1 VLTFLRRRF
10 VNTLRSFNRE
20 MTPAHRKRLR
30 WIVYPFLLIVVPLW
44 LYSCMISM
52 PGKSHTGPLPPL
64 SPKQTELSV
73 ALRRDIV
80 ELAEKIGERNTI
92 HYGALQKAADYIER
106 ELSVAG
112 KVSRQPY
119 TASGRVCENL
129 EVELPGKSSP
139 AEIVVVGG
147 HYDSV
152 FGCAGANDNASGTA
166 GVLALAR
173 SLAKTAPART
183 LRFVAF
189 VNEEPPHF
197 QTVDMGSR
205 VYAKRCR
212 ERNENVVA
220 MLSLETI
227 GYFSDAEGSQK
238 YPPPLGLFYPSK
250 GNFIAFVG
258 NVGSRALVH
267 RCIRVFRD
275 RAPFPSEGAAVP
287 SFLPGVGWSDHESF
301 WAYDYPGVM
310 VTDTAP
316 FRYPHYHQI
325 GDTPDKIDYDRCAR
339 VVDGVEQVVRELA
352 GIPL

>member
-1 VLTFLRRRF
+1 MSPELRR
-10 VNTLRSFNRE
+10 
-20 MTPAHRKRLR
+20 RLR
-30 WIVYPFLLIVVPLW
+30 WIAYPFLLIVLPVS
-44 LYSCMISM
+44 LYFFMISM
-52 PGKSHTGPLPPL
+52 PGKSHAGPLPPL
-64 SPKQTELSV
+64 GPEQAELAA
-73 ALRRDIV
+73 ALRRHV
-80 ELAEKIGERNTI
+80 AELAEKIGERNTVR
-92 HYGALQKAADYIER
+92 YAALKKAADYVER
-106 ELSVAG
+106 ELSAAG
-112 KVSRQPY
+112 PVSRQSYP
-119 TASGRVCENL
+119 ASGRTCDNL
-129 EVELPGKSSP
+129 EVEIRGATSPG
-139 AEIVVVGG
+139 EIVVVGG

-152 FGCAGANDNASGTA
+152 IGCPGANDNATGAA

-197 QTVDMGSR
+197 QTDEMGSR

-212 ERNENVVA
+212 ERGENVVA

-227 GYFSDAEGSQK
+227 GYYSDEDGSQK

-258 NVGSRALVH
+258 NVGSRALVR
-267 RCIRVFRD
+267 RCLELFRE
-275 RAPFPSEGAAVP
+275 RAAFPSEGAAVP

-301 WAYDYPGVM
+301 WTYDYPAVM

-316 FRYPHYHQI
+316 FRYPHYHLE
-325 GDTPDKIDYDRCAR
+325 GDTPEKVDFERCAR

-352 GIPL
+352 GVPR